1 MGNKGKTLIFTSGT
15 AVFGVFNGGDETDVV
30 YREDTEL
37 PLAESV
43 FAPASAQVHPLVVE
57 GLGGSMAARVETEKL
72 VLAAPGVRGIVV
84 RPGLV
89 YGYGGS
95 YDLPALVKLA
105 RDNARGAHWGAG
117 ATVQGYVHLDD
128 LAELFCLAVENAPP
142 GTVVHGV
149 SGEVSQRELA
159 AAAGRMIGA
168 GDRTDSFTMDRMFG
182 PDDARVATGISLCLN
197 KRLSSERTRKLLG
210 WSPTRHDILEDLE
223 FGSYASDPTVHT
235 E

>member
-1 MGNKGKTLIFTSGT
+1 
-15 AVFGVFNGGDETDVV
+15 
-30 YREDTEL
+30 
-37 PLAESV
+37 
-43 FAPASAQVHPLVVE
+43 
-57 GLGGSMAARVETEKL
+57 
-72 VLAAPGVRGIVV
+72 
-84 RPGLV
+84 
-89 YGYGGS
+89 
-95 YDLPALVKLA
+95 
-105 RDNARGAHWGAG
+105 
-117 ATVQGYVHLDD
+117 
-128 LAELFCLAVENAPP
+128 
-142 GTVVHGV
+142 
-149 SGEVSQRELA
+149 VSQRELA